1 MTVVSHPHSSYQA
14 SMGGRRSDAVASALL
29 TQEENNQVVAMV
41 GGRCQALA
49 TAVVQVFY
57 SDGSRWNKRHC
68 GVACFVKDNVRRSY
82 FIRVYDMDHK
92 TLVFDQEIYNQ
103 FRYKSPR
110 SNFHTFE
117 GDETQIG
124 LNFADEKEG
133 ETFQTMVE
141 TKLKERR
148 ERKDRRQHNKP
159 KRHSQGQVGGTEEP
173 TQTNGGAKPQI
184 INGSH
189 PPPSYQPSTVLQV
202 KRDVGMKKGDKKKLT
217 KHDIGMPTNFQ
228 HISHVGWDP
237 NHGFD
242 LENVDP
248 NLKKFFQRAGVD
260 EAALLDHDTREFI
273 YDFIDKHGGVEA
285 ALREVNNQPDSM
297 LGAFSISAP
306 PPPPRSAQPTSRP
319 PPPSRVQAT
328 APPPP
333 PPSSSQRHSQPIHK
347 APPPPAPPSQRPLS
361 NAYPPPPQLP
371 NSAPPPPPPL
381 PVTRGGAPPPPP
393 PPPQSAPPPS
403 NLMDQMRDKI
413 TPRNS
418 APPVPNLPPIP
429 DAQNDLMEQ
438 IRVRGKNS
446 LRHVSPEKTRPPVD
460 VRTDLMGQIRQGLAL
475 KPVETDN
482 SSNNSGD
489 RDMANQTGL
498 AGALQRALLERHRDM
513 GHSDSDES
521 DGDDD
526 EWDDDEESLS
536 VIH

>member
-1 MTVVSHPHSSYQA
+1 MDRTV
-14 SMGGRRSDAVASALL
+14 
-29 TQEENNQVVAMV
+29 
-41 GGRCQALA
+41 
-49 TAVVQVFY
+49 
-57 SDGSRWNKRHC
+57 
-68 GVACFVKDNVRRSY
+68 
-82 FIRVYDMDHK
+82 
-92 TLVFDQEIYNQ
+92 LVFDQEVYNQ
-103 FRYKSPR
+103 FRYKAPR
-110 SNFHTFE
+110 PYFHTFE
-117 GDETQIG
+117 GDDAQIG
-124 LNFADEKEG
+124 LNFADESEA
-133 ETFQTMVE
+133 EFFQQTVE
-141 TKLKERR
+141 SKLNERRNRR
-148 ERKDRRQHNKP
+148 ERRQASRKQQGANTG
-159 KRHSQGQVGGTEEP
+159 HSNGAAKHGMS
-173 TQTNGGAKPQI
+173 NGGAGEGGVKGVGAPLQTMQI
-184 INGSH
+184 NR
-189 PPPSYQPSTVLQV
+189 
-202 KRDVGMKKGDKKKLT
+202 RDQGGQGVKKGDKKKLT

-297 LGAFSISAP
+297 MGALSSAP

-333 PPSSSQRHSQPIHK
+333 P
-347 APPPPAPPSQRPLS
+347 SQRPS
-361 NAYPPPPQLP
+361 TQPIQK
-371 NSAPPPPPPL
+371 
-381 PVTRGGAPPPPP
+381 APPPPP
-393 PPPQSAPPPS
+393 PPPPQNAPPS
-403 NLMDQMRDKI
+403 SGHNSLMDQMRDKVSLR
-413 TPRNS
+413 T
-418 APPVPNLPPIP
+418 APPPAPSLPPIP

-438 IRVRGKNS
+438 IRDRGKNS

-489 RDMANQTGL
+489 VASQSGL

-513 GHSDSDES
+513 GHSSSEES
-521 DGDDD
+521 EGDDD
-526 EWDDDEESLS
+526 EWDDEEESLS